1 MLSHQTSSIV
11 EGVLQADRRSIS
23 RAISIVDNNEKECR
37 DIIQAIFSKTGR
49 AKTIGLTGSAG
60 AGKSTLIG
68 KLIPELHDIGYT
80 VAVLAIDPT
89 SPITGG
95 AILGDRVRMQSVTSD
110 EKVFMRSIG
119 SRGSF
124 GGISR
129 SLRNIVRVLDA
140 AGYDLILI
148 ESVGAGQVQT
158 EISQIVDVT
167 AVVFTPYTGDHIQNV
182 KAGLTEVGD
191 VCIVNKADLQ
201 GAGPLY
207 QSLLEFLSDSQN
219 KPRVL
224 KVSAKVGKGVKEVAT
239 TLDEILKQMRSTN
252 QTENEL
258 RKLDFELRD
267 MILNT
272 IEQKVSSM
280 LDDNNDYRKAIKSL
294 ANKKT
299 DPFQAMDEVIRTIS
313 W

>member
-219 KPRVL
+219 KPRVM

-239 TLDEILKQMRSTN
+239 TFDEILKQMRSTN
-252 QTENEL
+252 QTENER

-280 LDDNNDYRKAIKSL
+280 LDNNNDYRKAIESL

>member
-11 EGVLQADRRSIS
+11 EGVLKADRRSIS
-23 RAISIVDNNEKECR
+23 RAISMVDNNEKECR

-60 AGKSTLIG
+60 AGKRNLIG
-68 KLIPELHDIGYT
+68 KLIPELHGMGYT
-80 VAVLAIDPT
+80 VAVLAVDPT

-95 AILGDRVRMQSVTSD
+95 GT
-110 EKVFMRSIG
+110 
-119 SRGSF
+119 F

-140 AGYDLILI
+140 AGYDLILV

-219 KPRVL
+219 KPHVM

-252 QTENEL
+252 QTENER

-280 LDDNNDYRKAIKSL
+280 LDNNNDYRKAIESL

>member
-11 EGVLQADRRSIS
+11 EGVLRADRRSIS
-23 RAISIVDNNEKECR
+23 RAISIIDNNGKECR
-37 DIIQAIFSKTGR
+37 DIIQTIFSKTGR

-68 KLIPELHDIGYT
+68 KLIPELHSIGYT
-80 VAVLAIDPT
+80 VAVLAVDPT

-110 EKVFMRSIG
+110 DKVFMRSIG

-207 QSLLEFLSDSQN
+207 QSLLEFLSDSQK
-219 KPRVL
+219 KPRVV
-224 KVSAKVGKGVKEVAT
+224 KVSAKVGKGVSEVAT
-239 TLDEILKQMRSTN
+239 TLDEIIKQMRSSN
-252 QTENEL
+252 QTDNQR

-280 LDDNNDYRKAIKSL
+280 LDNNNDYRKAIESL
-294 ANKKT
+294 ANKKI
-299 DPFQAMDEVIRTIS
+299 DPFQAMDEVISTLT

>member
-68 KLIPELHDIGYT
+68 KLIPELHGMGYT
-80 VAVLAIDPT
+80 VAVLAVDPT

-219 KPRVL
+219 KPRVM

-239 TLDEILKQMRSTN
+239 TFDEILKQMRSTN

-280 LDDNNDYRKAIKSL
+280 LDNNNDYRKAIESL

>member
-219 KPRVL
+219 KPRVM

-239 TLDEILKQMRSTN
+239 TFDEILKQMRSTN

-280 LDDNNDYRKAIKSL
+280 LDNNNDYRKAIESL

>member
-37 DIIQAIFSKTGR
+37 DIIQAIFLKTGR

-68 KLIPELHDIGYT
+68 KLIPELHGMGYT
-80 VAVLAIDPT
+80 VAVLAVDPT

-110 EKVFMRSIG
+110 DKVFMRSIG
-119 SRGSF
+119 TRGSF

-219 KPRVL
+219 KPRVV
-224 KVSAKVGKGVKEVAT
+224 KVSAKVGKGVKEVAK
-239 TLDEILKQMRSTN
+239 TLDEIIKQMRSSN
-252 QTENEL
+252 QTENER

-280 LDDNNDYRKAIKSL
+280 LDNNYDYRKAIESL
-294 ANKKT
+294 TNKKT
-299 DPFQAMDEVIRTIS
+299 DPFQAMDEVIRTMT

>member
-68 KLIPELHDIGYT
+68 KLIPELHGMGYT
-80 VAVLAIDPT
+80 VAVLAVDPT

-110 EKVFMRSIG
+110 DKVFMRSIG

-191 VCIVNKADLQ
+191 ICIVNKADLQ

-219 KPRVL
+219 RPRVL

-239 TLDEILKQMRSTN
+239 TLDEIIRQMRSSN
-252 QTENEL
+252 QTENER

-280 LDDNNDYRKAIKSL
+280 LDNNNDYRKAIDSL

-299 DPFQAMDEVIRTIS
+299 DPFQAMDEFIRTIT

>member
-1 MLSHQTSSIV
+1 MLPIV
-11 EGVLQADRRSIS
+11 KGILEGERRSLS
-23 RAISIVDNNEKECR
+23 RAISIVDNDEP
-37 DIIQAIFSKTGR
+37 DSKTILKQIFNKTGN
-49 AKTIGLTGSAG
+49 AKTLGFTGSGG
-60 AGKSTLIG
+60 AGKSSLIG
-68 KLIPELHDIGYT
+68 KLVPELQAMGYKMAIL
-80 VAVLAIDPT
+80 AVDPT

-95 AILGDRVRMQSVTSD
+95 AILGDRVRMQSVASD
-110 EKVFMRSIG
+110 DRVFMRSIG
-119 SRGSF
+119 SRGSYS
-124 GGISR
+124 GVSR
-129 SLRNIVRVLDA
+129 SLRNIIRILDA
-140 AGYDLILI
+140 AGYNLILI
-148 ESVGAGQVQT
+148 ESIGAGQVQT
-158 EISQIVDVT
+158 EISRLVDIT
-167 AVVFTPYTGDHIQNV
+167 MVVFTPYTGDHIQNV

-191 VCIVNKADLQ
+191 LCIVNKADLQ

-219 KPRVL
+219 KPHVM

-252 QTENEL
+252 QTENER

-280 LDDNNDYRKAIKSL
+280 LDNNNDYRKAIESL

>member
-68 KLIPELHDIGYT
+68 KLIPELHGMGYT
-80 VAVLAIDPT
+80 VAVLAVDPT

-110 EKVFMRSIG
+110 DKVFMRSIG

-158 EISQIVDVT
+158 EISQIVDIT

-219 KPRVL
+219 KPRVV

-239 TLDEILKQMRSTN
+239 TLDEMIKQMCSSN
-252 QTENEL
+252 QTENER

-267 MILNT
+267 MILNA

-280 LDDNNDYRKAIKSL
+280 LDNNNDYRKAIERL

>member
-68 KLIPELHDIGYT
+68 KLIPELHGIGYT

-219 KPRVL
+219 KPRVM

-239 TLDEILKQMRSTN
+239 TFDEILKQMRSTN

-280 LDDNNDYRKAIKSL
+280 LDNNNDYRKAIESL

>member
-37 DIIQAIFSKTGR
+37 DIIQAIFSQTGR

-68 KLIPELHDIGYT
+68 KLIPELHGMGYT
-80 VAVLAIDPT
+80 VAVLAVDPT

-110 EKVFMRSIG
+110 DKVFMRSIG

-219 KPRVL
+219 KPRVV

-239 TLDEILKQMRSTN
+239 TLDGIIRQMRSTN
-252 QTENEL
+252 QTENER

-280 LDDNNDYRKAIKSL
+280 LDNNNDYRKAIDSL

-299 DPFQAMDEVIRTIS
+299 DPFQAMDEVIRTIT

>member
-68 KLIPELHDIGYT
+68 KLIPELHGMGYT
-80 VAVLAIDPT
+80 VAVLAVDPT

-110 EKVFMRSIG
+110 DKVFMRSIG

-191 VCIVNKADLQ
+191 VCIVSKADLQ

-219 KPRVL
+219 KPRVV

-239 TLDEILKQMRSTN
+239 TLDGIIKQMHSTN
-252 QTENEL
+252 QTENER

-280 LDDNNDYRKAIKSL
+280 LDNNNDYRKAIERL

-299 DPFQAMDEVIRTIS
+299 DPFQAMDEIIRTIT

>member
-219 KPRVL
+219 KPRVM

-239 TLDEILKQMRSTN
+239 TLDGIIRQMRSTN

-280 LDDNNDYRKAIKSL
+280 LDNNNDYRKAIESL

>member
-158 EISQIVDVT
+158 EISRIVDIT

-219 KPRVL
+219 KPRVM

-280 LDDNNDYRKAIKSL
+280 LDNNNDYRKAIESL

>member
-1 MLSHQTSSIV
+1 MLSPHASSIV
-11 EGVLQADRRSIS
+11 EGVLNADRRSIA

-37 DIIQAIFSKTGR
+37 DIIQTIFPRTGR
-49 AKTIGLTGSAG
+49 AKTIGITGSAG

-68 KLIPELHDIGYT
+68 KLIPEFQTIGYS
-80 VAVLAIDPT
+80 VAVLAVDPT

-95 AILGDRVRMQSVTSD
+95 AILGDRVRMQPVTSD
-110 EKVFMRSIG
+110 DKVFMRSIG
-119 SRGSF
+119 SRGSY
-124 GGISR
+124 GGLSR

-140 AGYDLILI
+140 AGYNLILI

-158 EISQIVDVT
+158 EISRLVDIT

-219 KPRVL
+219 KPHVM

-239 TLDEILKQMRSTN
+239 TLDEIIKQMRSSN
-252 QTENEL
+252 QTENER

-280 LDDNNDYRKAIKSL
+280 LDNNNDYRKAIESL
-294 ANKKT
+294 SNKKT

>member
-68 KLIPELHDIGYT
+68 KLIPELHGMGYT
-80 VAVLAIDPT
+80 VAVLAVDPT

-110 EKVFMRSIG
+110 DKVFMRSIG

-140 AGYDLILI
+140 AGYNLILI

-219 KPRVL
+219 KPRVV

-239 TLDEILKQMRSTN
+239 TLDEMIKQMCSSN
-252 QTENEL
+252 QTENER

-267 MILNT
+267 MILNA

-280 LDDNNDYRKAIKSL
+280 LDKNNKYRDVIERL

-299 DPFQAMDEVIRTIS
+299 DPFEAVDEVIRLIN

>member
-23 RAISIVDNNEKECR
+23 RAISIVDNNEKESR

-49 AKTIGLTGSAG
+49 TKTIGLTGSAG

-68 KLIPELHDIGYT
+68 KLIPELHGMGYT

-110 EKVFMRSIG
+110 DKVFMRSIG

-129 SLRNIVRVLDA
+129 SLRNIVRVLDV

-219 KPRVL
+219 KPRVV

-252 QTENEL
+252 QTENER

-272 IEQKVSSM
+272 IEQKISSM
-280 LDDNNDYRKAIKSL
+280 LDNNNDYRKAIESL

-299 DPFQAMDEVIRTIS
+299 DPFQAMDEIIRTIS

>member
-1 MLSHQTSSIV
+1 MLSPHASSIV
-11 EGVLQADRRSIS
+11 EGVLHGDRRSIA

-37 DIIQAIFSKTGR
+37 DIIQTIFPRTGR
-49 AKTIGLTGSAG
+49 AKTIGITGSAG

-68 KLIPELHDIGYT
+68 KLIPEFQTIGYS
-80 VAVLAIDPT
+80 VAVLAVDPT

-95 AILGDRVRMQSVTSD
+95 AILGDRVRMQPVTSD
-110 EKVFMRSIG
+110 DKVFMRSIG
-119 SRGSF
+119 SRGSY
-124 GGISR
+124 GGLSR

-140 AGYDLILI
+140 AGYNLILI

-158 EISQIVDVT
+158 EISRLVDIT
-167 AVVFTPYTGDHIQNV
+167 AVVFTPYTGDHIQSI

-191 VCIVNKADLQ
+191 ICIVNKADLQ
-201 GAGPLY
+201 GAGILY
-207 QSLLEFLSDSQN
+207 QSLVDFLLDAKR
-219 KPRVL
+219 KPHVV
-224 KVSAKVGKGVKEVAT
+224 KVSAKVGKGIKEVVT
-239 TLDEILKQMRSTN
+239 DFDQIIKHICSSN
-252 QTENEL
+252 ENENEMK
-258 RKLDFELRD
+258 KLDFELRD

-280 LDDNNDYRKAIKSL
+280 LDKNNRYRDVIERL

-299 DPFQAMDEVIRTIS
+299 DPFEAVDEVISTIN

>member
-219 KPRVL
+219 KPRVM
-224 KVSAKVGKGVKEVAT
+224 KASAKVGKGVKEVAT
-239 TLDEILKQMRSTN
+239 TFDEILKQMRSTN

-280 LDDNNDYRKAIKSL
+280 LDNNNDYRKAIESL

>member
-1 MLSHQTSSIV
+1 MLSPHASSIV
-11 EGVLQADRRSIS
+11 EGVLHADRRSIA

-37 DIIQAIFSKTGR
+37 DIIQTIFPRTGR
-49 AKTIGLTGSAG
+49 AKTIGITGSAG

-68 KLIPELHDIGYT
+68 KLIPEFQTIGYS
-80 VAVLAIDPT
+80 VAVLAVDPT

-95 AILGDRVRMQSVTSD
+95 AILGDRVRMQPVTSD
-110 EKVFMRSIG
+110 DKVFMRSIG
-119 SRGSF
+119 SRGSY
-124 GGISR
+124 GGLSR

-140 AGYDLILI
+140 AGYNLILI

-158 EISQIVDVT
+158 EISRLVDIT
-167 AVVFTPYTGDHIQNV
+167 AVVFTPYTGDHIQNI

-191 VCIVNKADLQ
+191 ICIVNKADLQ
-201 GAGPLY
+201 GAGILY
-207 QSLLEFLSDSQN
+207 QSLVDFLLDAER
-219 KPRVL
+219 KPHVV
-224 KVSAKVGKGVKEVAT
+224 KVSAKVGKGIKEVVK
-239 TLDEILKQMRSTN
+239 DFDQIIKHICSSN
-252 QTENEL
+252 ENENEMK
-258 RKLDFELRD
+258 KLDFELRD

-280 LDDNNDYRKAIKSL
+280 LDKNNKYRDVIERL

-299 DPFQAMDEVIRTIS
+299 DPFEAVDEVIRTIN

>member
-68 KLIPELHDIGYT
+68 KLIPELHGMGYT
-80 VAVLAIDPT
+80 VAVLAVDPT

-110 EKVFMRSIG
+110 DKVFMRSIG

-191 VCIVNKADLQ
+191 ICIVIKAVLQ

-219 KPRVL
+219 KPRVV

-239 TLDEILKQMRSTN
+239 TLDEMIKQMCSSN
-252 QTENEL
+252 QTENER

-267 MILNT
+267 MILNA

-280 LDDNNDYRKAIKSL
+280 LDNNNDYRKAIERL

-299 DPFQAMDEVIRTIS
+299 DPFQAMDEVIRTIT

>member
-68 KLIPELHDIGYT
+68 KLIPELHGMGYT
-80 VAVLAIDPT
+80 VAVLAVDPT

-110 EKVFMRSIG
+110 DKVFMRSIG

-219 KPRVL
+219 KPRVV

-239 TLDEILKQMRSTN
+239 TLDEIIRQMRSSN
-252 QTENEL
+252 QTENER

-267 MILNT
+267 MILNA

-280 LDDNNDYRKAIKSL
+280 LDNNNDYRKAIERL

-299 DPFQAMDEVIRTIS
+299 DPFQAMDEVIRTIT

>member
-68 KLIPELHDIGYT
+68 KLIPELHGMGYT
-80 VAVLAIDPT
+80 VAVLAVDPT

-110 EKVFMRSIG
+110 DKVFMRSIG

-219 KPRVL
+219 KPRVV

-239 TLDEILKQMRSTN
+239 TLDGIIRQMRSTN
-252 QTENEL
+252 QTENER

-272 IEQKVSSM
+272 IKQKVSSM
-280 LDDNNDYRKAIKSL
+280 LDNNDYRKAIERL

-299 DPFQAMDEVIRTIS
+299 DPFQAMDEIIRTIT

>member
-11 EGVLQADRRSIS
+11 QGVLQADRRSIS

-219 KPRVL
+219 KPRVM

-239 TLDEILKQMRSTN
+239 TLDEILKQMRYTN

-280 LDDNNDYRKAIKSL
+280 LDNNNDFHKAIESL

>member
-1 MLSHQTSSIV
+1 MLSPHASSIV
-11 EGVLQADRRSIS
+11 EGVLHADRRSIA

-37 DIIQAIFSKTGR
+37 DIIQTIFPRTGR
-49 AKTIGLTGSAG
+49 AKTIGITGSAG

-68 KLIPELHDIGYT
+68 KLIPEFQTIGYS
-80 VAVLAIDPT
+80 VAVLAVDPT

-95 AILGDRVRMQSVTSD
+95 AILGDRVRMQPVTSD
-110 EKVFMRSIG
+110 DKVFMRSIG
-119 SRGSF
+119 SRGSY
-124 GGISR
+124 GGLSR

-140 AGYDLILI
+140 AGYNLILI

-158 EISQIVDVT
+158 EISRLVDIT
-167 AVVFTPYTGDHIQNV
+167 AVVFTPYTGDHIQNI

-191 VCIVNKADLQ
+191 ICIVNKADLQ
-201 GAGPLY
+201 GAGILY
-207 QSLLEFLSDSQN
+207 QSLVDFLLDAKR
-219 KPRVL
+219 KPHVV
-224 KVSAKVGKGVKEVAT
+224 KVSAKVGKGIKEVVK
-239 TLDEILKQMRSTN
+239 DFDQIIKHICSSN
-252 QTENEL
+252 ENENEMK
-258 RKLDFELRD
+258 KLDFELRD

-280 LDDNNDYRKAIKSL
+280 LDKNNKYRDVIERL

-299 DPFQAMDEVIRTIS
+299 DPFEAVDEVIRTIN

>member
-49 AKTIGLTGSAG
+49 AKTVGLTGSAG

-68 KLIPELHDIGYT
+68 KLIPELHDIGYS

-95 AILGDRVRMQSVTSD
+95 AILGDRVRMQAVTSD

-219 KPRVL
+219 KPRVM

-280 LDDNNDYRKAIKSL
+280 LDNNNDYRKAIESL